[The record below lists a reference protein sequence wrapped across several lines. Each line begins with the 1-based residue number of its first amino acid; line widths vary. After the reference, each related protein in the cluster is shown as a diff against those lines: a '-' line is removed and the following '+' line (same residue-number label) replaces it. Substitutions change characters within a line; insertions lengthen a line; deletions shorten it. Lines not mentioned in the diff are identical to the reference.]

1 MLAPELAGMADD
13 WWIISG
19 AAVAMHGVANVEVAD
34 VDLLVSLR
42 DAEPLASR
50 IGIALA
56 PGEGHDLFR
65 SALFGRW
72 PEPPLPVEIM
82 AGFHVRSVNGW
93 SEVWPTTREAVTVEG
108 AAVFVPSREELGRML
123 LGFGRPKDRA
133 RAKLLSG
140 VEVH

>member
-1 MLAPELAGMADD
+1 MLAPELAGLADH

-19 AAVAMHGVANVEVAD
+19 AAVALHGTTDIDPGD

-42 DAEPLASR
+42 DAEHLASR
-50 IGIALA
+50 LGIALA
-56 PGEGHDLFR
+56 PGEAHQIFR

-82 AGFHVRSVNGW
+82 AGFQVRSGGGW
-93 SEVWPTTREAVTVEG
+93 SEVWPSTREAVTVEG

-133 RAKLLSG
+133 RSKLLSG
-140 VEVH
+140 AEGH